1 MLERSNISL
10 VHLLIWH
17 GEEPCSSS
25 SSRKRKSQI
34 LLQIGPNTD
43 QTRSYENTIEQ
54 SVQSVPCKPLWLIFL
69 TKGIGSNGNFATTL
83 PSNIEFMS
91 PNTTIKTTSTTPPDL
106 NFARDRSRVDSLRE
120 VSTRSSFF
128 ELGADLFEGNLSISS
143 FFDAR

>member
-1 MLERSNISL
+1 MGKSPAPAAALGSANPKYFCKL
-10 VHLLIWH
+10 VLILI
-17 GEEPCSSS
+17 
-25 SSRKRKSQI
+25 KQ
-34 LLQIGPNTD
+34 
-43 QTRSYENTIEQ
+43 RSYKNTIEQ